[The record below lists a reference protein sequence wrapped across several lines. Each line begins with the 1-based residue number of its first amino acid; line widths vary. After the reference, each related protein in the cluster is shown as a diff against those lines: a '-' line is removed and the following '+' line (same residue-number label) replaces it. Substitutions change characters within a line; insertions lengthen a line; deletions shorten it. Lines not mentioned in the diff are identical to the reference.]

1 MSLAKIPL
9 IFCVSLAFKRCIT
22 SPNPAPPKDEQIQ
35 EQKSQV
41 MEFSWYTQGVPKY
54 ATSLQFIAGLA
65 EIATILAY
73 QDPTSP
79 LSKFILSWLVFK
91 GGNPA
96 NLRLSMLTT
105 IGGIMVITGTLIRV
119 ITYRYLGR
127 FFRFEASIQRD
138 HQLVTGGPYS
148 IVRHPSYTGLLI
160 SHPGW
165 FLWQFGRGS
174 WVRESG
180 LFNTV
185 VGKAIVL
192 SFAGLVIL
200 GTLYLTLTRMSN
212 EDKAL
217 RKQFGAQWDQWASKV
232 QYAVFPGIY

>member
-1 MSLAKIPL
+1 
-9 IFCVSLAFKRCIT
+9 
-22 SPNPAPPKDEQIQ
+22 
-35 EQKSQV
+35 
-41 MEFSWYTQGVPKY
+41 
-54 ATSLQFIAGLA
+54 
-65 EIATILAY
+65 
-73 QDPTSP
+73 
-79 LSKFILSWLVFK
+79 
-91 GGNPA
+91 
-96 NLRLSMLTT
+96 
-105 IGGIMVITGTLIRV
+105 MVITGTLIRV